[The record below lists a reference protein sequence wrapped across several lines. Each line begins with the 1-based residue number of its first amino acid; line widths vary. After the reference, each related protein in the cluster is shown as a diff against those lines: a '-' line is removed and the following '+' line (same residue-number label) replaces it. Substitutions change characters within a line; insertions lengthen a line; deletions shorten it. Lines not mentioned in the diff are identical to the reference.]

1 LKIEFDSLLIP
12 KMLRLGVLSVAKATS
27 TCSSLGTR
35 SSSRLLAARYFSSK
49 PLGENPDENPD
60 EKQAIS
66 NSDDKDGGTD
76 ALRLFFEKRRA
87 ALQKEKQEERGAKNN
102 QWNKKNRSKSRQNKE
117 KDKPNVESFLRQ
129 SDVSDA
135 KPSGESSDALQSFFE
150 KRRAALQ
157 KERKGRDISPKVDNR
172 RHNDSNDNKNKWV
185 TKGKQQQGGNNGT
198 AVRNNGNSGKQQQ
211 GGNNGTAIRNNGNSG
226 KQQQGGNNG
235 TAIRNN
241 GNSGKQQ
248 QGGNNGTAIR
258 NNGNSGKQQQ
268 GGNNGTAIRNNGN
281 SGNQQRGNNR
291 NNQTQNQRFPDRR
304 QAESQGSDSSRLAD
318 LMKQL
323 RRDAPMKTTTTT
335 ADDQPFWRRGTQQQ
349 GNRDE
354 EARWSRASFLNKN
367 KRNDNMSMPR
377 QNRGAGNGQG
387 QRYKN
392 QRKDTDFLQ
401 GRRNRVENDNIQ
413 QGSVASEE
421 TSIVTIPSSPLTLT
435 EVSTL
440 FRVKV
445 DNIKRKLRSM
455 RERVPDDSEAVMD
468 VDMME
473 LLAMEFGIETERST
487 YKEAVETEDI
497 LISQRRVGDEAAAL
511 PPRPPVV
518 CIMVSDLTPFPV
530 LFDILSF

>member
-12 KMLRLGVLSVAKATS
+12 KMLRLGVLSVAKTTS

-198 AVRNNGNSGKQQQ
+198 AV
-211 GGNNGTAIRNNGNSG
+211 
-226 KQQQGGNNG
+226 
-235 TAIRNN
+235 RNN